1 MAMQQLRFKPEASK
15 KIAQSIGYTGDI
27 SNRKQYSNFLQQNP
41 DARKLMKQYRQTAI
55 QMAMGGLN
63 MQTGGAV
70 PTVATPLGAVQQ
82 TPLAPAPTAESK
94 IEDTAIQRLF
104 QPGLPTGAVTQPV
117 STQVTAD
124 QTITPTSGQVTGD
137 RTTTQGVAD
146 TTVAVAAP
154 QSPAAQMVAA
164 TAAPQVQQAVTD
176 IQAAQTAL
184 PTQAQVTAQ
193 QANESSVSQVQE
205 AQGTAVALVN
215 PIQRQ
220 IESGEIISSAANAQT
235 AAQFTEQVE
244 AAQAS
249 PSQQA
254 TVQGQFEALMAT
266 FDETNPPAWA
276 SGAIRTAQAELSRR
290 GLGNSSIAGQAIIQ
304 AVMES
309 ALPIAQADA
318 QIISSFEA
326 QNLSNRQQRAVLAA
340 QQRAAFI
347 GQEFTQEFQSRV
359 QNSARIGDIANANFT
374 SEQQI
379 ALENSRVA
387 NTVNLQNLNNRQ
399 AVVMAEAA
407 SLANLDQANL
417 NNRQQA
423 AVQNAQNF
431 LQVDMANLSNR
442 QQIDLFKG
450 QQRIQSLFTD
460 QAATNASAQ
469 FNATSQNQL
478 EQFFSQLQT
487 QTAQFNSSQ
496 SNAQNQFNAGQ
507 FNNIGKFNTEIAN
520 QRDQFNAKNRL
531 VIDQSNAVWRRQIAT
546 AATQAVNRANE
557 VNAKAV
563 LGISDAA
570 YNDLW
575 QHYSDLIEFAVTSAD
590 NELDR
595 NASIAIAEL
604 NAEAESD
611 VAAKNSSSQS
621 GRVLGGIIGKIGTS
635 IIGGLF

>member
-1 MAMQQLRFKPEASK
+1 MAMQQLRFKPEATK
-15 KIAQSIGYTGDI
+15 RIAQSIGYTGNVD
-27 SNRKQYSNFLQQNP
+27 NRKEYAKFLQQNP
-41 DARKLMKQYRQTAI
+41 DAQKLMKQYRQTAI
-55 QMAMGGLN
+55 QMALGGLN
-63 MQTGGAV
+63 MQTGGEV
-70 PTVATPLGAVQQ
+70 PKVATPQGAVQQ
-82 TPLAPAPTAESK
+82 TPIATLPPAGAQ

-104 QPGLPTGAVTQPV
+104 QPALPTGAVAQPV
-117 STQVTAD
+117 ATEVTTG
-124 QTITPTSGQVTGD
+124 QIIQPTVGEVTGD
-137 RTTTQGVAD
+137 RAAQQGVAD
-146 TTVAVAAP
+146 TTIAVAAP
-154 QSPAAQMVAA
+154 QSAAAQMVAA
-164 TAAPQVQQAVTD
+164 TATPQVQQAVTD

-205 AQGTAVALVN
+205 AQGTAIALVN
-215 PIQRQ
+215 PVQRQ

-254 TVQGQFEALMAT
+254 TVQGQFESLMAT
-266 FDETNPPAWA
+266 FDETDPPAWA
-276 SGAIRTAQAELSRR
+276 SGAIRAAQAELTRR

-326 QNLSNRQQRAVLAA
+326 QNLSNRQQRSVLAA

-347 GQEFTQEFQSRV
+347 GQEFTQEFQTRV

-387 NTVNLQNLNNRQ
+387 NTVNLANLSNSQ

-442 QQIDLFKG
+442 QQVDLFKG
-450 QQRIQSLFTD
+450 QQRIQALFTD

-469 FNATSQNQL
+469 FNASSQNQL

-487 QTAQFNSSQ
+487 QTAQFNSAQ
-496 SNAQNQFNAGQ
+496 SNAQTQFNAGQ
-507 FNNIGKFNTEIAN
+507 FNNISKFNAEVAN

-531 VIDQSNAVWRRQIAT
+531 VIDQSNAVWRRSIAT
-546 AATQAVNRANE
+546 AATQAVNRSNE

-563 LGISDAA
+563 LGISDSA

-575 QHYSDLIEFAVTSAD
+575 QHYSDLIEFAVTSAEG
-590 NELDR
+590 ELDR
-595 NASIAIAEL
+595 NASLAIAEL
-604 NAEAESD
+604 TAEAQSD
-611 VAAKNSSSQS
+611 VAARNSSSKS
-621 GRVLGGIIGKIGTS
+621 GQVIGGIIGKIGAS
-635 IIGGLF
+635 VIGGLF

>member
-1 MAMQQLRFKPEASK
+1 MAMQQLRFKPEATR
-15 KIAQSIGYTGDI
+15 KIAQSIGYTGDVN
-27 SNRKQYSNFLQQNP
+27 NRKEYSKFLQDNP
-41 DARKLMKQYRQTAI
+41 DARKLMRQYRNTAI
-55 QMAMGGLN
+55 QMALGGLN
-63 MQTGGAV
+63 MQTGGEV
-70 PTVATPLGAVQQ
+70 PSVVTPAGATQATPIL
-82 TPLAPAPTAESK
+82 TPPPADAT
-94 IEDTAIQRLF
+94 IENTAIQRAF
-104 QPGLPTGAVTQPV
+104 QPALPTGAVTQPV
-117 STQVTAD
+117 ATQVTAG
-124 QTITPTSGQVTGD
+124 QIIEPTSGQITGE
-137 RTTTQGVAD
+137 RVAQQGVGD
-146 TTVAVAAP
+146 TTLATAAP

-164 TAAPQVQQAVTD
+164 TATPQVQQAVTD

-193 QANESSVSQVQE
+193 QTNQSSVSQVQE
-205 AQGTAVALVN
+205 AQGTAIALVN
-215 PIQRQ
+215 PVQRQ
-220 IESGEIISSAANAQT
+220 IEQGEIISSAANAQT
-235 AAQFTEQVE
+235 AAQFSEQVE

-249 PSQQA
+249 PTQQA

-276 SGAIRTAQAELSRR
+276 SGAIRAAQAELTRR
-290 GLGNSSIAGQAIIQ
+290 GLGNSSLAGQAIIQ

-326 QNLSNRQQRAVLAA
+326 QNLSNRQQRAMLAA
-340 QQRAAFI
+340 QQRATFI
-347 GQEFTQEFQSRV
+347 GQEFNQEFQTRV
-359 QNSARIGDIANANFT
+359 QNAARIGDIANANFT
-374 SEQQI
+374 AEQQI

-387 NTVNLQNLNNRQ
+387 NTVNLQNLSNRQ

-450 QQRIQSLFTD
+450 QQRIQALFTD

-469 FNATSQNQL
+469 FNASSQNQL

-487 QTAQFNSSQ
+487 QTAQFNTAQ
-496 SNAQNQFNAGQ
+496 SNAQSQFNAGQ
-507 FNNIGKFNTEIAN
+507 FNNISKFNAEVAN

-531 VIDQSNAVWRRQIAT
+531 VIDQSNAVWRRAIAT
-546 AATQAVNRANE
+546 AATQSVNRANE
-557 VNAKAV
+557 INAKAV
-563 LGISDAA
+563 LGISDSA

-575 QHYSDLIEFAVTSAD
+575 QHYSDLIEFAVESAD
-590 NELDR
+590 NELER
-595 NASIAIAEL
+595 NTSLAIAEL
-604 NAEAESD
+604 TANAKSD
-611 VAAKNSSSQS
+611 VAAKNASSTS